1 MKFQLLLATFIVY
14 SVSLAPAQEQGIQ
27 HHVTPESDEAGRG
40 GSEFT
45 IHNSDEARPLYLQPL
60 DPTAADFGIE
70 AKISRSRNEK
80 GSAASHYEKGMLYKR
95 AGNYLYNQSRY
106 KQAYRFYQQ
115 AEAELQQAADLSRRS
130 LEAEEEKLRNAAPT
144 DANLTLSD
152 SPFAIQ
158 LRQAVAAYY
167 HLGLVCEKIR
177 NDKSIAAE
185 CFAKARELDPGA
197 NHLALKLTRTKEGR
211 ARLGIKNAKDFKRIT
226 GPKENRDTIG
236 EGAEE
241 QPAFKDENGK

>member
-14 SVSLAPAQEQGIQ
+14 PVSLAPAQEQGIQ

-80 GSAASHYEKGMLYKR
+80 GSAANHYEKGMLYKR
-95 AGNYLYNQSRY
+95 AGNHLYNQSRY
-106 KQAYRFYQQ
+106 KQAYRFYEQ
-115 AEAELQQAADLSRRS
+115 AETELSKAAEKHDKDLETKQKR
-130 LEAEEEKLRNAAPT
+130 
-144 DANLTLSD
+144 D
-152 SPFAIQ
+152 
-158 LRQAVAAYY
+158 AYY

-177 NDKSIAAE
+177 NDKSIAAN
-185 CFAKARELDPGA
+185 CFAKARELDPSA
-197 NHLALKLTRTKEGR
+197 NHLAIKLARTKEGR
-211 ARLGIKNAKDFKRIT
+211 ERLGVTKARQFSQLQNAR
-226 GPKENRDTIG
+226 GQSESARGNAQQG
-236 EGAEE
+236 G
-241 QPAFKDENGK
+241 NGK